1 MPWPRGKV
9 LGGSSILNYMLYIRG
24 NKRDYDKWAKNGAY
38 GWSWNEV
45 FPYFLK
51 SEDNTDPE
59 MAFNGKRKIFAN
71 QVSNS

>member
-59 MAFNGKRKIFAN
+59 MSFNGKRKIFAN